1 MKTQKFFF
9 GILLIAALLV
19 VGCENSNGI
28 LNPAS
33 KGNSTSPNSIND
45 LSKSS
50 DLYLSKPGA
59 VYAMTNSSDENEI
72 VAFTRSING
81 TLKYLDRYDTKG
93 VGSGGQIDPLGSQG
107 SLILSNPS
115 SIASAKR
122 LLFAVNAGSNQISS
136 FAAVQEGGLELSDL
150 VSSGGA
156 FPVSL
161 TAYGNLLYVLNAKGG
176 AVIRNRKEYGGGN
189 ITGFRI
195 SSAGHLKIIPNST
208 RPLNTAEEV
217 NPAQIQFSPDG
228 KFLVVTEKAN
238 NIIDVYQVKEDGL
251 TEGPITYHSI
261 GETPFGFVF
270 DQKDRM
276 IITEADEGIPNA
288 SSVSLYE
295 LGYHGG
301 LHITSSSVPTYQTAG
316 CWIALT
322 NDGRLAFISNTISNT
337 ITALEIIDDQIRIV
351 QDNGIAAKTGEKS
364 FPIDLALSQDSRFLY
379 VLNAGLGTIGTYE
392 VQLNG
397 DLRPIETPSELSEY
411 LPANAGVQGLI
422 AY

>member
-1 MKTQKFFF
+1 MQKLFF
-9 GILLIAALLV
+9 GISIIVALLV
-19 VGCENSNGI
+19 VGCENGNGI
-28 LNPAS
+28 LNPAG
-33 KGNSTSPNSIND
+33 KGNLKSLNSIND

-50 DLYLSKPGA
+50 DLYLSSPGA
-59 VYAMTNSSDENEI
+59 VYAMTNSSDGNEI

-93 VGSGGQIDPLGSQG
+93 VGSGGEIDPLGSQG

-122 LLFAVNAGSNQISS
+122 WLFAVNAGSNQIST
-136 FAAVQEGGLELSDL
+136 FGVQESGLELYDL
-150 VSSGGA
+150 VGSGGE

-161 TAYGNLLYVLNAKGG
+161 TEHGNLLYVLNAKGA
-176 AVIRNRKEYGGGN
+176 AVIKNRKAYSGGN

-195 SSAGHLKIIPNST
+195 GSDGRLRIIPKST
-208 RPLNTAEEV
+208 RPLSIREEV

-228 KFLVVTEKAN
+228 KFLIVTEKTT

-251 TEGPITYHSI
+251 AEGPITYHSI

-276 IITEADEGIPNA
+276 IITEAADGVPNA
-288 SSVSLYE
+288 SSASLYE

-301 LHITSSSVPTYQTAG
+301 IHITSSSVPTYQTDG
-316 CWIALT
+316 CWIAVT
-322 NDGRLAFISNTISNT
+322 NDGRLGFISNTISNT
-337 ITALEIIDDQIRIV
+337 ITALEIIDDQITIV
-351 QDNGIAAKTGEKS
+351 QDDGIAAKTGDKS
-364 FPIDLALSQDSRFLY
+364 FPIDLALSQDNRFLY

-392 VQLNG
+392 VQQNG
-397 DLRPIETPSELSEY
+397 DLRPIETSSKLSEY
-411 LPANAGVQGLI
+411 LPANAGVQGLA